1 MLAALVFVLCFSLR
15 INTIKG
21 ERVCKAIK
29 YGGAHF
35 EVTFGSANCLITIIC
50 TADRKKY
57 SGRIVIDLCVHH
69 SNSEPLCVEF
79 ARCPCV
85 VCVGSSW
92 VLQLPPQTTKN
103 MCIRLM
109 GNL

>member
-29 YGGAHF
+29 YGGAHV

-57 SGRIVIDLCVHH
+57 SVVYGR
-69 SNSEPLCVEF
+69 N
-79 ARCPCV
+79 AV
-85 VCVGSSW
+85 V
-92 VLQLPPQTTKN
+92 L
-103 MCIRLM
+103 
-109 GNL
+109 